1 MQAALDHFAA
11 NQSRKNSETSEENS
25 QAEIVE
31 LDDAGEHLGIFGD
44 FVLRVAGE
52 QRVNEEDDGRAEGEE
67 VNPGGFPGEQIAAHL
82 NAGHAPRLQP
92 IQAPRLLRQEVK
104 EGSELVDHR
113 VVPPSEPIRY

>member
-1 MQAALDHFAA
+1 MEAALDHLAA
-11 NQSRKNSETSEENS
+11 DEARENPQAAEEDR

-31 LDDAGEHLGIFGD
+31 LDDPCQHLGIFADGE
-44 FVLRVAGE
+44 LRVAGE

-67 VNPGGFPGEQIAAHL
+67 VNPGRFPGEQIAPHFD
-82 NAGHAPRLQP
+82 AGHAPGLQP